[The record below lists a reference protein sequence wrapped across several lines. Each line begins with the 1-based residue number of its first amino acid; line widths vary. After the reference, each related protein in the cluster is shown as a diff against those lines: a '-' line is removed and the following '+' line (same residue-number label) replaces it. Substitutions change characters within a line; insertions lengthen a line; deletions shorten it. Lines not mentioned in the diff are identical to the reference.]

1 MRKLLEEALIRP
13 TKIMLTNPAIAF
25 ANFFTCII
33 YGLYYS
39 FFESFP
45 RIFMYSYHFTLPQIG
60 LACTSIAIGGVL
72 GVVVYLPWALK
83 WLRQVQGD
91 KVERAE
97 DALRAALPACFLV
110 PVGLFVFG
118 MSSLSHHSLN
128 ASLLNCPLPSSQSLT
143 MNSMDIQRDPTLAPS
158 IARRYPRD
166 GRNIRHTTMSLDIH
180 NPSISKPRS
189 IIIRWQRLFAI
200 DVCFCCDFVLQAY
213 V

>member
-72 GVVVYLPWALK
+72 GVAVYLPWALK

-118 MSSLSHHSLN
+118 MSSFHITPSLS
-128 ASLLNCPLPSSQSLT
+128 PQLPIATFTITNNEQHGH
-143 MNSMDIQRDPTLAPS
+143 PTRPFRGPS
-158 IARRYPRD
+158 HY
-166 GRNIRHTTMSLDIH
+166 S
-180 NPSISKPRS
+180 
-189 IIIRWQRLFAI
+189 
-200 DVCFCCDFVLQAY
+200 V
-213 V
+213 